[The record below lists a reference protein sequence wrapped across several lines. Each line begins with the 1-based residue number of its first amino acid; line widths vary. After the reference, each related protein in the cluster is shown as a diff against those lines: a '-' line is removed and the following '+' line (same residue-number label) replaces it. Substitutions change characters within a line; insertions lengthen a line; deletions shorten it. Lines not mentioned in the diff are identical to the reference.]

1 MICPKCGFEQPE
13 SPECMRCGVVVGRYK
28 GPVAPVAA
36 QAAAFA
42 PPGSGHETVRV
53 SRPAPPT
60 PAIPAAAESIFKE
73 KPSFKEPEPELPA
86 DLGTVYGGPPPPPPP
101 PSGGTVYSGPA
112 PGTPAAMAAVG
123 RSGITPVFS
132 VTQKLRTGEILS
144 ESFAVYFKNIIP
156 FVLLTAV
163 AFSPVYFLLAA
174 FSRQYAETHP
184 VAALEASGLVGL
196 ATFLFCLPI
205 STAGITYGVFQQMS
219 GRDTSLGTCLSVGFS
234 SLLRVLAVAILQ
246 ILLVMGAV
254 ILTVIPIAF
263 LIGMVASG
271 GTRSSAAC
279 SIMLIPLLLLCYVP
293 ALMLWLKYFVAI
305 PAAVEERPGTMESL
319 RRSAFLTS
327 GQRWPI
333 FGALL
338 VLGILYFGLLLTARL
353 VPVAGPVVETLGGL
367 LMLGLSATVSAVI
380 YYRLRSFHESIDVD
394 QIASVFA

>member
-13 SPECMRCGVVVGRYK
+13 SVECMRCGVIVGRYR
-28 GPVAPVAA
+28 GPVAAVAA

-42 PPGSGHETVRV
+42 PPGSGHETVRIV
-53 SRPAPPT
+53 LPPS
-60 PAIPAAAESIFKE
+60 PPPPLAESIFRE
-73 KPSFKEPEPELPA
+73 KPSFKEPEPEAPA
-86 DLGTVYGGPPPPPPP
+86 DGGTVYGGPPPPPP
-101 PSGGTVYSGPA
+101 GGTVYSGPA
-112 PGTPAAMAAVG
+112 PGTPAAMAAAG
-123 RSGITPVFS
+123 RGALSPVFS

-219 GRDTSLGTCLSVGFS
+219 GQDTSLGTCLSVGFS

-254 ILTVIPIAF
+254 ILTAIPIGF
-263 LIGMVASG
+263 LIGMMVSG

-279 SIMLIPLLLLCYVP
+279 SIMLLPLLLLCYVP

-338 VLGILYFGLLLTARL
+338 VLGVLYVGLLLTARL
-353 VPVAGPVVETLGGL
+353 VPVAGPVIETLGGL
-367 LMLGLSATVSAVI
+367 LMLGLSATISAVI

>member
-13 SPECMRCGVVVGRYK
+13 SPECMRCGVVVARYR
-28 GPVAPVAA
+28 GPVAAVAA

-42 PPGSGHETVRV
+42 PPGSGNETVRIV
-53 SRPAPPT
+53 LPP
-60 PAIPAAAESIFKE
+60 PPPPPPAESVFREKPIFKE
-73 KPSFKEPEPELPA
+73 PAPEPPA
-86 DLGTVYGGPPPPPPP
+86 EAGTVYGGPPPPPPP
-101 PSGGTVYSGPA
+101 AGGTVYSGPA
-112 PGTPAAMAAVG
+112 PGTPGTPGAMAAG
-123 RSGITPVFS
+123 RGSLTPVFS

-144 ESFAVYFKNIIP
+144 EAFTVYFKNIIP

-163 AFSPVYFLLAA
+163 AFSPVYFLAA
-174 FSRQYAETHP
+174 ALTKQYAEKHP
-184 VAALEASGLVGL
+184 VAALEASSLVGL

-234 SLLRVLAVAILQ
+234 SLLRVLAVAVLQ

-263 LIGMVASG
+263 LIGLMASG

-279 SIMLIPLLLLCYVP
+279 SIMLVPLLLLCYVP

-305 PAAVEERPGTMESL
+305 PAAVEERPGVMESL
-319 RRSAFLTS
+319 RRSAFLTD

-333 FGALL
+333 FGAQL
-338 VLGILYFGLLLTARL
+338 VLGVLYFGLLLTAGL
-353 VPVAGPVVETLGGL
+353 VPVAGPVLETLGSL

-380 YYRLRSFHESIDVD
+380 YYRLRSFNESIDVD
-394 QIASVFA
+394 QIASVFV

>member
-28 GPVAPVAA
+28 GPVAAVAA

-53 SRPAPPT
+53 PLPAPP
-60 PAIPAAAESIFKE
+60 PPPPAESIFRE
-73 KPSFKEPEPELPA
+73 KPSFKEPEPEPPA
-86 DLGTVYGGPPPPPPP
+86 DGGTVYGGPPPPPPG
-101 PSGGTVYSGPA
+101 GGTVYSGPA
-112 PGTPAAMAAVG
+112 PGTPGAMARGAL
-123 RSGITPVFS
+123 SPVFS

-205 STAGITYGVFQQMS
+205 ATAGITYGVFQQMS
-219 GRDTSLGTCLSVGFS
+219 GRDTSLGTCLSVGLS
-234 SLLRVLAVAILQ
+234 SLLRVLGVAILQ

-254 ILTVIPIAF
+254 ILTAIPIGF
-263 LIGMVASG
+263 LIGMMVSG

-279 SIMLIPLLLLCYVP
+279 SIMLLPLFLLCYVP

-319 RRSAFLTS
+319 RRSAFLTD

-338 VLGILYFGLLLTARL
+338 VLGALYFGLLLTARL
-353 VPVAGPVVETLGGL
+353 VPVAGPVIETLGGL
-367 LMLGLSATVSAVI
+367 LMLGLLATVSAVI